1 MICPTDSLLYVYRRL
16 AQRDILFEFCG
27 NSRRGYGKNDAG
39 RGIGIGIRISTSMP
53 LRLRKNASMRESV
66 ISTSGRKGG
75 RVLERVRVRVGIGDQ
90 GEAEGLRERCWVTL
104 MIRVT
109 EKGYVGVRGLG
120 FGLGLR

>member
-1 MICPTDSLLYVYRRL
+1 MD
-16 AQRDILFEFCG
+16 
-27 NSRRGYGKNDAG
+27 NSRRGCGNNDAG

-90 GEAEGLRERCWVTL
+90 G
-104 MIRVT
+104 
-109 EKGYVGVRGLG
+109 
-120 FGLGLR
+120 